1 MVIRNKN
8 IDKHLTNTL
17 KGFIINLMGVFCR
30 SRKVFSIILKGRIR
44 NMYKIVRKKELNAA
58 VTLLEIEAPFI
69 AKKAHAGQFIIF
81 RIDEQGERVPLTIA
95 GYDREKGTVTIIF
108 QKVGFSTIALGAL
121 NEGDYIKDFVG
132 PLGKP
137 THTEGVKRVCVV
149 GGGVGCA
156 IALPSAAAFK
166 EAGAEVDVIVGF
178 RSKDIVILEDEFRAV
193 SDNMY
198 LMTDDGSYGEHGF
211 VTVKLQELL
220 EKGNQYD
227 AVLAIG
233 PIPMMKF
240 VCKTTEPFGVKTM
253 VSLNPIMVDGTGMCG
268 GCRVTVGGEVKFA
281 CVDGPEF
288 DGHLVDFDQAL
299 QRSRLYKTQEGEL
312 MLRLTEGDTHSGG
325 CGMCS

>member
-1 MVIRNKN
+1 
-8 IDKHLTNTL
+8 
-17 KGFIINLMGVFCR
+17 
-30 SRKVFSIILKGRIR
+30 
-44 NMYKIVRKKELNAA
+44 MYKIVRKKELNEA
-58 VTLLEIEAPFI
+58 VTLLEVEAPFI
-69 AKKAHAGQFIIF
+69 AKKAKAGQFIIF
-81 RIDEQGERVPLTIA
+81 RIDEMGERVPLTIA

-121 NEGDYIKDFVG
+121 NEGDYIQDFVG

-137 THTEGVKRVCVV
+137 TPVEGKKRVCVV

-156 IALPSAAAFK
+156 IALPSAAGFK

-178 RSKDIVILEDEFRAV
+178 RNKDIVILEDEFKAV
-193 SDNMY
+193 ADNLY

-211 VTVKLQELL
+211 VTVKLKELL

-227 AVLAIG
+227 EVLAIG

-240 VCKTTEPFGVKTM
+240 VAKTTEPFGVHTS

-268 GCRVTVGGEVKFA
+268 GCRVTVGGETKFA

-288 DGHLVDFDQAL
+288 DGHKVDFD
-299 QRSRLYKTQEGEL
+299 EL
-312 MLRLTEGDTHSGG
+312 MKRNSVYRDREAQVTKDHACRMDAMGKALIK
-325 CGMCS
+325 